1 MLIVARQ
8 RVCTAY
14 DAEIGLLLRFAVNLE
29 RAHFT
34 EQEASKQNRAL

>member
-14 DAEIGLLLRFAVNLE
+14 DAEIGILLRFTVDLE
-29 RAHFT
+29 CAHFT
-34 EQEASKQNRAL
+34 EQEAS